1 MVCLPPN
8 LTNSIYIVTLL
19 TMIYIKSLKDRFRL
33 LSKTGQRHKMIRN
46 FIVAISIF
54 DLLNVL
60 LWYNLGKSKDY
71 LVYPWVTNL
80 LRPVYTITVLDSVR
94 RFSIRYLK
102 VIKGSLPMVIFI
114 LLFVLYFSWVGQRI
128 FSDTVEGVE

>member
-46 FIVAISIF
+46 FIVVISIF